1 MTKQQ
6 IWEWLIVHSK
16 QIADF
21 ILFLIIVIMG
31 TFVKIIKQIR
41 QGTKVSWKWFL
52 AEVIVSFFVA
62 LLVYGFF
69 DQFLHFNK
77 LFTYVVCAWCG
88 SFSTIF
94 HKKMEELLGVVF
106 DKLKQLINEKTNLP

>member
-1 MTKQQ
+1 MTKEQ
-6 IWEWLIVHSK
+6 IWEWFANHSK
-16 QIADF
+16 QIVDF
-21 ILFLIIVIMG
+21 ILFLFIVIMG
-31 TFVKIIKQIR
+31 AVVKIIKQVR
-41 QGTKVSWKWFL
+41 QGVKVSWKWFL
-52 AEVIVSFFVA
+52 AEAIVSIFVA

-94 HKKMEELLGVVF
+94 HKKTEELLGVFF
-106 DKLKQLINEKTNLP
+106 DKLKQLINEKTSL